1 MNDLA
6 KNLILWVVI
15 AIVLMTV
22 FNNFGPTNSRSQSVN
37 YSDFINEVQQGQVR
51 QVEIEGHTVD
61 GVRSDGTRFVVQ
73 TPPDDP
79 KMLDDLL
86 GNNVEVK
93 VVEITEGGRRI
104 RLAKKGVETEAPV
117 RERRPAKRSNER
129 GPQTSQPVSDAAHGF
144 GMSLADKLK
153 AALGQTDG

>member
-22 FNNFGPTNSRSQSVN
+22 FNNFGPTNSGSQSVN

-51 QVEIEGHTVD
+51 QVQIEGHTVE
-61 GVRSDGTRFVVQ
+61 GTRSDGTRFTVQ

-86 GNNVEVK
+86 AQNQELARLSIQEMELEALLARAEGNDTRAIELLS
-93 VVEITEGGRRI
+93 ELRASRRSFPSSS
-104 RLAKKGVETEAPV
+104 GH
-117 RERRPAKRSNER
+117 RRP
-129 GPQTSQPVSDAAHGF
+129 
-144 GMSLADKLK
+144 
-153 AALGQTDG
+153 